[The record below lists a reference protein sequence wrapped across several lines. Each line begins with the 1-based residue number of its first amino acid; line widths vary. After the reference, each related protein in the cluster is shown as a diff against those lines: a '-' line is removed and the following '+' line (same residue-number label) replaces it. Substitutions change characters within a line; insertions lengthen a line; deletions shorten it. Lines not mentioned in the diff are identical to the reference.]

1 MLKVRVIPVL
11 LWSEFGLVKG
21 QRFLKNRRI
30 GSVLPT
36 LQIFNSRDVDELVL
50 VDVMATE
57 FSMEPRFEQILEFSQ
72 FCRVPFTVGGGIR
85 SLDQIEKML
94 KAGADKVLINSAAY
108 NNVGLIYEASQ
119 IFGSQCIVSSID
131 YRYIDE
137 VPTCMSHSG
146 TKSQGVDPLT
156 WAKEVTEAGA
166 GEVLITS
173 IDRDGMRCGYDLE
186 MLRHFTNVLD
196 VPVIACGG
204 AGSYNDMAQTVIDG
218 GASAVAAA
226 SIFQFTELTPTGAKL
241 FLQQNGIPMRTS

>member
-1 MLKVRVIPVL
+1 MIPVL

-21 QRFLKNRRI
+21 QRFLKDRRI

-57 FSMEPRFEQILEFSQ
+57 FSMEPRFEQVLGFSQ

-85 SLDQIEKML
+85 SLDHIERML

-108 NNVGLIYEASQ
+108 NDVGLIYKASQ

-137 VPTCMSHSG
+137 APTCMSHSG

-156 WAKEVTEAGA
+156 WAKEVTKAGA

-186 MLRHFTNVLD
+186 ILRDFTNVLD

-204 AGSYNDMAQTVIDG
+204 AGSYNDMAQTVLEG
-218 GASAVAAA
+218 GVSAVAAA
-226 SIFQFTELTPTGAKL
+226 SIFQFSELTPTGAKL
-241 FLQQNGIPMRTS
+241 FLQQKGIPTRTS

>member
-72 FCRVPFTVGGGIR
+72 FCRVPFTVGGGIT

-108 NNVGLIYEASQ
+108 NNVGLISQASQ

-146 TKSQGVDPLT
+146 TRSQNLDPLT
-156 WAKEVTEAGA
+156 WAKEITEAGA
-166 GEVLITS
+166 GEVLVTS

-186 MLRHFTNVLD
+186 MLRRFTNVLD